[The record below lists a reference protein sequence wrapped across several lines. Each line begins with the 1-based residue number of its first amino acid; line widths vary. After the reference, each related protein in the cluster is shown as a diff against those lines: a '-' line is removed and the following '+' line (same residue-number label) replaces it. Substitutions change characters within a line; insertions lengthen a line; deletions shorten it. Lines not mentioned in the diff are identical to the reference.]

1 MNIESVTLAHLKV
14 INNTYGVMVMIYLES
29 MCGFCGGPVLKW
41 LGSPKKLDLE
51 VTNGAQL
58 INLQSSSTG
67 CHAQIHLRVIF
78 MAKKCFSYK
87 Y

>member
-67 CHAQIHLRVIF
+67 WVPCSNTPSCYFHGQEVFFI
-78 MAKKCFSYK
+78 
-87 Y
+87 